1 MLDVGRWILDIGCWL
16 IRGRAKGLTN
26 IQHLTSHILLV
37 LLPVPAWSQSPFV
50 MDAHVHMISRQFY
63 RGGEIT
69 DSYSDGQVDV
79 PRIEKG
85 GLNAIF
91 FSLASMEQYYPGRFE
106 VKSTMQLM
114 DLALL
119 QLEKHRDRI
128 ELALSASDID
138 RIRKSSKIA
147 ALLDLEGG
155 FDLDGDLGVL
165 RTLYRLGLRSAM
177 LPAHNFTNNFA
188 DSCCAPSKWNGI
200 NDRGRAVIH
209 EMNRLGMLINV
220 AHASNETIL
229 QTVEASRDPV
239 LFSHGGSRHFVD
251 IPRNLG
257 DEAAKKIAAKGG
269 VICLQ
274 FGNTFNNRDYYD
286 TLPRNRV
293 FGDVSTMLKQF
304 TGLSMPEVDREVAK
318 EWPGRPA
325 AVPSEIA
332 MGIDQLGTVIDYWV
346 NLVGEDH
353 VGLGSDLDGRPELP
367 RGMKDIGDYGQII
380 EAIRRKGYADG
391 RLRKIAGLNLLAW

>member
-1 MLDVGRWILDIGCWL
+1 
-16 IRGRAKGLTN
+16 
-26 IQHLTSHILLV
+26 
-37 LLPVPAWSQSPFV
+37 

-63 RGGEIT
+63 QGGEIT
-69 DSYSDGQVDV
+69 DSYTDGQVDV

-91 FSLASMEQYYPGRFE
+91 FSLASHEQYYPGRFE

-114 DLALL
+114 DLALS
-119 QLEKHRDRI
+119 QLDKHRGRI
-128 ELALSASDID
+128 ELALSAADID
-138 RIRKSSKIA
+138 RIRKSGRIA

-155 FDLDGDLGVL
+155 FDLDGDLAVL

-188 DSCCAPSKWNGI
+188 DSCCGEAKWHGI
-200 NDRGRAVIH
+200 NRRGRDVIA
-209 EMNRLGMLINV
+209 EMNRLGMIINV

-251 IPRNLG
+251 IPRNLS

-269 VICLQ
+269 VVCLQ
-274 FGNTFNNRDYYD
+274 FGNTFNNRAYYD
-286 TLPRNRV
+286 TLPKGRV
-293 FGDVSTMLKQF
+293 FGDVTQMLKRF
-304 TGLSMPEVDREVAK
+304 AAMKTMEEVDREVAR

-325 AVPSEIA
+325 AVPPGIA
-332 MGIDQLGTVIDYWV
+332 MDVGQLANVIDYWV
-346 NLVGEDH
+346 TLVGEDH

-367 RGMKDIGDYGQII
+367 RGMKDIGDYGQVI
-380 EAIRRKGYADG
+380 EAIRRKGYSDG
-391 RLRKIAGLNLLAW
+391 RLGKIAGLNLLRLVRQVTEKR